1 MKRLLI
7 VAMAALLA
15 ALMATGAWAFTVQVL
30 PDCDCTSDNTFTF
43 KVIVETAAGESLSDV
58 KVQGGTS
65 GWTTFL
71 AYGEEGSC
79 TSESVVLP
87 PTDTYPNPRPNKIKI
102 AKGKNTRV
110 ACFFISSLGGEEEA
124 SQEFKIT
131 VTGDPAAADEDCPNV
146 NGHWSASAT
155 NSDGESVEAQARD
168 MFGTELTKDIQVWN
182 EDLQNYETINVP
194 ETNTPELTTCDF
206 VDFCAAPE

>member
-7 VAMAALLA
+7 VAAAALLA

-30 PDCDCTSDNTFTF
+30 PDCDCTSDSTFTF
-43 KVIVETAAGESLSDV
+43 KVIVETAAGETLSDV

-71 AYGEEGSC
+71 AYGEAGSC
-79 TSESVVLP
+79 TSEGVILP
-87 PTDTYPNPRPNKIKI
+87 PDGDYAKPRPNKNKI

-110 ACFFISSLGGEEEA
+110 ACFFIPSLGGDDAA
-124 SQEFKIT
+124 SQEFKIP
-131 VTGDPAAADEDCPNV
+131 VSGDPAAAAEECPNV
-146 NGHWSASAT
+146 NGHWSASAI
-155 NSDGESVEAQARD
+155 NADGEGVEAQAKD
-168 MFGTELTKDIQVWN
+168 MSGTELTKDIQVWN
-182 EDLQNYETINVP
+182 EALQDYETITVP

-206 VDFCAAPE
+206 ADFCQAPE